1 MQDCCNLMTMCGE
14 GLVLSS
20 IQVCMT
26 LVKYAGMHDACQV
39 CRYAD
44 ILDMYTSMQIY
55 LICILD
61 KTSTS
66 KQSSKDT
73 RIVIKSNPFAF
84 FEMGASMWY
93 VYTCLAI
100 MYHSITWHSIT
111 WQSGLHRT
119 VLVYAVPVDA
129 C

>member
-1 MQDCCNLMTMCGE
+1 MNLLSKVDMRVCCNLMTMCGE

-20 IQVCMT
+20 MQVCMT

-93 VYTCLAI
+93 VYTCI
-100 MYHSITWHSIT
+100 MYHASCIMYHGI
-111 WQSGLHRT
+111 
-119 VLVYAVPVDA
+119 A
-129 C
+129 